1 MAKILLVEDD
11 NNLREIYEARLQAEG
26 YDIVA
31 ARDGEEALV
40 VAKKE
45 LPDLVISDVMMPKIS
60 GFEMLDILRNTDG
73 LKDVKVIMLTALGQA
88 EDQTRANSLGADRY
102 LVKSQVTLEDI
113 VNAAHD
119 LLNPG
124 EAAAAAAAPEPA
136 VVPTPPEP
144 VATPAPAEPTAA
156 SDPAPVIPLA
166 AAPPEEPA
174 VPDVAPQ
181 MPPTPASTVPDVP
194 GGVNDPT
201 APAEEEPA
209 PAASVE
215 QNDSA
220 DSLTAPQEQ
229 AAVTEQINN
238 FVESQ
243 SGSAPAAV
251 EPALNAEPAPAPEVT
266 TPETPAEPAVPAE
279 SEPVTTTPEQEQALN
294 DAMNSLTPSA
304 EASAETPAPEEDA
317 ASKKVIAPLSPE
329 APRKS
334 LEELLAAETAKA
346 EAPKLNSTQAPN
358 PGTPPASPTTQNGDF
373 DPNSIAL

>member
-124 EAAAAAAAPEPA
+124 ATEAASATPAALAATEAAAE
-136 VVPTPPEP
+136 
-144 VATPAPAEPTAA
+144 PAEPATT

-181 MPPTPASTVPDVP
+181 MPPTPASTIPDTP
-194 GGVNDPT
+194 SDVNDSAA
-201 APAEEEPA
+201 APATEEPA
-209 PAASVE
+209 APTAQS
-215 QNDSA
+215 DDT

-229 AAVTEQINN
+229 AAVTEQINS
-238 FVESQ
+238 FIESQ
-243 SGSAPAAV
+243 SGGAPAAV
-251 EPALNAEPAPAPEVT
+251 EPAPDTEPAPAPEVT
-266 TPETPAEPAVPAE
+266 TPETPAEPAAP
-279 SEPVTTTPEQEQALN
+279 TTTTAEQEQALN
-294 DAMNSLTPSA
+294 DAVNSLTPPTET
-304 EASAETPAPEEDA
+304 EAPAAPASDAPKAPETPDEADTT
-317 ASKKVIAPLSPE
+317 SKRVIAPLSPE
-329 APRKS
+329 APKKS

-346 EAPKLNSTQAPN
+346 EAPKLNSTPTN
-358 PGTPPASPTTQNGDF
+358 PGTQPPSPTAQNGDF